1 MHRDGKGAIPG
12 SIGNYVTGMNECS
25 QQRGNLKDNGYI
37 MKKSQ
42 GYVYIATIFDT
53 KRAEIFYVRDL
64 IKKAGLAVRT
74 VDLSTQ
80 SDSP

>member
-1 MHRDGKGAIPG
+1 
-12 SIGNYVTGMNECS
+12 
-25 QQRGNLKDNGYI
+25 

-42 GYVYIATIFDT
+42 GHVHIATIFDT

>member
-1 MHRDGKGAIPG
+1 
-12 SIGNYVTGMNECS
+12 
-25 QQRGNLKDNGYI
+25 

-53 KRAEIFYVRDL
+53 KRAEIFYVKDL

-74 VDLSTQ
+74 VGLTTQ
-80 SDSP
+80 PGSLPLKSVTICLAVFLPVTLTVWGQ